1 MKYLDEIKEINMPK
15 ILIYSTK
22 SCQNC
27 KILKELLKREN
38 VQYEDIN
45 MSTPQALTELRMNS
59 VFALS
64 APVLQIDNKF
74 YTTKELCKQE
84 IIDQDKVMSLLKENI
99 L

>member
-1 MKYLDEIKEINMPK
+1 MQK

-22 SCQNC
+22 FCPNC
-27 KILKELLKREN
+27 KILKELFKREN

-59 VFALS
+59 IFALS

-74 YTTKELCKQE
+74 YTTKELCKQGT
-84 IIDQDKVMSLLKENI
+84 IDHDKVRTI
-99 L
+99 LNLIN